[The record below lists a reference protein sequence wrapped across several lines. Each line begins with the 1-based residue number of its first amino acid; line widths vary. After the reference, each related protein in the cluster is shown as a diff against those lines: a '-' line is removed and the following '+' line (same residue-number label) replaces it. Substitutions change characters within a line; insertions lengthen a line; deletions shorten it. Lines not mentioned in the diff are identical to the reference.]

1 MSKAEGETARVDN
14 QNQRTITM
22 IEELEHTVID
32 YERGIGYSIGIDEV
46 IDKVNEIIR
55 YLNEKE
61 ANK

>member
-1 MSKAEGETARVDN
+1 
-14 QNQRTITM
+14 M

-46 IDKVNEIIR
+46 VDKINEIIR

-61 ANK
+61 QRNDQD